1 MAIPAYLLWKYF
13 VEDEKVEDNTGIS
26 AEAQQ
31 NEDTLASA
39 KWGPYRFKLNKLLF
53 LVQRRKAGTCSD
65 VSWQLEGSELFKG
78 QPGRL
83 CDLIVF
89 DDDQL
94 RLLERKHGLEEGTV
108 REFASRYCYQKA
120 ALPHDDPIPDNVKN
134 DPGGLGAGVTGG
146 LQKTEINGNPGHP
159 GDPTFWEHIRS
170 EPVRAALV
178 GGAGALSCGVI
189 GGKLAHALGLPDSAI
204 GAAVGVTALGGAY
217 GFLMFEYAG
226 HLYLSHSS
234 LFEHLGA
241 EPGLAFAVGGVGAL
255 AGVATVVIGGTYS
268 GIWSVLPGP
277 VKGVASLA
285 GGAAGAFTAL
295 QLEYM
300 AHTTVDKVQG
310 VSILG
315 WHPFA

>member
-13 VEDEKVEDNTGIS
+13 VADDEKDKDPVANTGIS
-26 AEAQQ
+26 EGARA

-39 KWGPYRFKLNKLLF
+39 KWGPYRWKLNKLLF
-53 LVQRRKAGTCSD
+53 LVQRRRAGQCSD
-65 VSWQLEGSELFKG
+65 VSWLLEGSELFKG

-83 CDLIVF
+83 
-89 DDDQL
+89 
-94 RLLERKHGLEEGTV
+94 
-108 REFASRYCYQKA
+108 FASRYCYQKA
-120 ALPHDDPIPDNVKN
+120 ALPHDDPLPDNVKN

-146 LQKTEINGNPGHP
+146 LQKEEINGNPGHP
-159 GDPTFWEHIRS
+159 GDPTFWEHIRG
-170 EPVRAALV
+170 EPVRAAMV
-178 GGAGALSCGVI
+178 GGAGALTCGVI
-189 GGKLAHALGLPDSAI
+189 GGKLAHELGLPDSAI
-204 GAAVGVTALGGAY
+204 GATVGVTALGGAY

-234 LFEHLGA
+234 LFEHLNA